1 MEITDMKDKYI
12 FPITEVIVLDS
23 EHLMKNLSTTNVTNQ
38 NSDDPNKG
46 NNGPGVD
53 DDDTGPGAK
62 RFDLDW
68 DFEDLTSDWDL
79 NE

>member
-1 MEITDMKDKYI
+1 MEITDMKDTYI

-38 NSDDPNKG
+38 NSDDPNKD
-46 NNGPGVD
+46 NNGPGVED
-53 DDDTGPGAK
+53 DDNGPAAK
-62 RFDLDW
+62 RFDFDW
-68 DFEDLTSDWDL
+68 DFEGPSSDWDL

>member
-1 MEITDMKDKYI
+1 MEITDMKDTYI

-46 NNGPGVD
+46 NNGPGVED
-53 DDDTGPGAK
+53 DNNGPAAK

>member
-1 MEITDMKDKYI
+1 MKDTYI

-23 EHLMKNLSTTNVTNQ
+23 EHLMKNLSTTDVDSTN
-38 NSDDPNKG
+38 NNDPNG
-46 NNGPGVD
+46 NNGGPGVEEGGD
-53 DDDTGPGAK
+53 GPAAK

>member
-1 MEITDMKDKYI
+1 MEITDMKKIYI
-12 FPITEVIVLDS
+12 SPVTELYAIAS
-23 EHLMKNLSTTNVTNQ
+23 EGILKELSTTDVDSTN
-38 NSDDPNKG
+38 NNDPNKG
-46 NNGPGVD
+46 NNGPGVED
-53 DDDTGPGAK
+53 DDNGPAAK